1 MARYTAGMSAM
12 IVVAGVV
19 LGSIQAQARPPAPE
33 SGNGSSHGYSTLA
46 KITQQ
51 NVTKLGGAWL
61 DHLENGAT
69 SRSQESTPVAVGGIL
84 YVQSSQGD
92 VFAINGATGKVDW
105 EYQSGFPGVERGVA
119 VAGGRVYT
127 AVGQEHV
134 VALNQKTGALIWRV
148 QVGTAGQDTS
158 ANGSATPWTVYE
170 NGLVLV
176 GTENGG
182 DSGMRGHLYALH
194 ASDGTRAWTFAG
206 TAGPGQAGHSTWK
219 GNSWQLG
226 GGDVW
231 MAPAVDSKLGLIY
244 LAVANPEP
252 RVDGAG
258 RAGADLYTNSLVALN
273 DRTGKLAWYFQSVH
287 HDLWDYDDTMTPVI
301 ASIRYPAGLTTVV
314 IYGSK
319 TAWLY
324 YLNARTGKPV
334 VPVHNVKV
342 PQLASQATA
351 ATQPI
356 PAGDSLVPT
365 CPQSTGP
372 TRPIPDYVTGC
383 EFTPYLHTPV
393 LVTPGGAGGANWAPM
408 SYDPKTGLLY
418 VPAAELNFGYS
429 DGLPY
434 GQPTFWK
441 PEGEFRAGLLDAINP
456 KTNKIAWKVPAP
468 FGLSNGDGVLTTSA
482 GLLFEG
488 SPDGSFTARAAA
500 TGKSLWTWQTGAGIA
515 TTPVTYLV
523 NGVQYVAVLAGG
535 NQAYNSTFGDSLWA
549 FKLGG
554 KLSQASPPPP
564 LAPRVPVTGAT
575 VAGSAVSD
583 TVVLGQ
589 TWNPSTGQPSGTE
602 NLASQTA
609 MAPEILTVPA
619 GTTVT
624 FENPAGN
631 ARDHCAESFFDPASF
646 KIGPLAPG
654 QSGTFKFVKP
664 GAYFYN
670 DCAGFPWNTGEVVV
684 S

>member
-1 MARYTAGMSAM
+1 MTWRTASIGAVIVLAGAAFGNVQAPVRSAE
-12 IVVAGVV
+12 
-19 LGSIQAQARPPAPE
+19 PA
-33 SGNGSSHGYSTLA
+33 SGHGYSTLA
-46 KITQQ
+46 QITQQ

-61 DHLENGAT
+61 DHLENGAA
-69 SRSQESTPVAVGGIL
+69 SRAQESTPVVVGGIL
-84 YVQSSQGD
+84 YVQTAQGD
-92 VFAINGATGKVDW
+92 VFAVNGATGKVNW
-105 EYQSGFPGVERGVA
+105 EYHSGFPGTERGVA
-119 VAGGRVYT
+119 VAGGRVFA

-134 VALNQKTGALIWRV
+134 VALNQQTGALIWRA
-148 QVGTAGQDTS
+148 QTGTPGQDTS

-182 DSGMRGHLYALH
+182 ASGMRGHLYALH
-194 ASDGTRAWTFAG
+194 ATNGSHAWTFAG

-219 GNSWQLG
+219 GNSWELG
-226 GGDVW
+226 GGDAW

-273 DRTGKLAWYFQSVH
+273 DKTGKLAWYFQSVR
-287 HDLWDYDDTMTPVI
+287 HDLWDYDNTMTPVI
-301 ASIRYPAGLTTVV
+301 ASIRYPAGQTTVV

-324 YLNARTGKPV
+324 YLNAKTGKPV
-334 VPVHNVKV
+334 IPVHNVKV

-365 CPQSTGP
+365 CPQATGP
-372 TRPIPDYVTGC
+372 TQPIPDYTTGC
-383 EFTPYLHTPV
+383 EFTPYLNNPV
-393 LVTPGGAGGANWAPM
+393 LVTPGGAGGADWSPM

-441 PEGEFRAGLLDAINP
+441 PEGEFRAGLLDAVNP
-456 KTNKIAWKVPAP
+456 RTNKIAWKVPAP
-468 FGLSNGDGVLTTSA
+468 FGLSNGDGVLTTST

-488 SPDGSFTARAAA
+488 APDGTFTARAAS
-500 TGKSLWTWQTGAGIA
+500 TGKELWTWQTGTGIA
-515 TTPVTYLV
+515 TTPVTYEV
-523 NGVQYVAVLAGG
+523 NGVQYVAILAGG
-535 NQAYNSTFGDSLWA
+535 NKAYDTTLGDSLWA
-549 FKLGG
+549 FKIGG
-554 KLSQASPPPP
+554 KIGQGTAPPALPG
-564 LAPRVPVTGAT
+564 RVPVTGAT
-575 VAGSAVSD
+575 VAGSSVSD

-589 TWNPSTGQPSGTE
+589 AWDASTSQPSGTE
-602 NLASQTA
+602 NLASETA
-609 MAPEILTVPA
+609 MAPEIMTVPT

-624 FENPAGN
+624 FENPSSN
-631 ARDHCAESFFDPASF
+631 TKDHCAESFFDPASF

-654 QSGTFKFVKP
+654 QSGTFQFTKA
-664 GAYFYN
+664 GTYFYN
-670 DCAGFPWNTGEVVV
+670 DCAGFPWNTGEVIVGG
-684 S
+684 